1 MHNQKYY
8 ASTYGTQECSTFI
21 FVDTELCC
29 ADCETNKKW
38 RVDRQ
43 AGLLRIAQD
52 VSGIHEECD
61 LSELHSITEQMIAL
75 S

>member
-1 MHNQKYY
+1 MTICSNMGPVCAECEKNQ
-8 ASTYGTQECSTFI
+8 
-21 FVDTELCC
+21 
-29 ADCETNKKW
+29 NW

-52 VSGIHEECD
+52 VPGIPEECD